1 MLNVENNIQERITT
15 VLPLLNE
22 SQKRRYLAAEA
33 ISLGHG
39 GIQEISAISGMHRN
53 TISAGIRELQSGAL
67 ENLENVN
74 NQTRIRAPGG
84 GRKSILEKQPGILD
98 ALERLVDPSS
108 YGNPMNPLRWT
119 TKSLRNLSE
128 ELRNEGFEIHHDKVG
143 DLLEHLGYSLQQNRK
158 MRDGNANKKRD
169 PQKRDAQFRHIN
181 DTVKK
186 YLDAG

>member
-1 MLNVENNIQERITT
+1 MDTIIKDRITA

-39 GIQEISAISGMHRN
+39 GIKEISAISGMHRN
-53 TISAGIRELQSGAL
+53 TISVGIQELRSGEL
-67 ENLENVN
+67 DTSGKVN
-74 NQTRIRAPGG
+74 NQSRIRAPGG

-98 ALERLVDPSS
+98 ALERLVDPES

-128 ELRNEGFEIHHDKVG
+128 ELRNEGFEVHHDKVG
-143 DLLEHLGYSLQQNRK
+143 DLLEQLGYSLQQNRK
-158 MRDGNANKKRD
+158 MRDGSDPDKKRD
-169 PQKRDAQFRHIN
+169 PKQRDAQFRHIN
-181 DTVKK
+181 DTV
-186 YLDAG
+186 